1 MRVFWVAALAVAATA
16 ACGGGATK
24 TDTGVATTLP
34 GHNSNP
40 DGVAYPPPPAAG
52 YGTGARLGFTAGNV
66 IKNFKFPGYPNAD
79 SSGGLQTVAL
89 ADYYDP
95 CAKRYSVIH
104 LSVAG
109 VWCVPCNQETDA
121 IVAAKAQL
129 DAQRVVVIQALSDG
143 NVSGQPATVQDLDY
157 WTLKHKANFTEML
170 DPNLNNLGGFFADSA
185 IPWNCDIDPRTMEI
199 LDEGSGWSGDLNAD
213 LQPAIAAVM
222 SQPRYPVP
230 VTCP

>member
-1 MRVFWVAALAVAATA
+1 MRVFSLAALGIVTA
-16 ACGGGATK
+16 ACGGGGGTP
-24 TDTGVATTLP
+24 TGTSMAPLLP
-34 GHNSNP
+34 GHNANL
-40 DGVAYPPPPAAG
+40 DGVAYPAPAAG
-52 YGTGARLGFTAGNV
+52 YGRAARVGFTAGNV
-66 IKNFKFPGYPNAD
+66 IQNFKFLGYPNAD
-79 SSGGLQTVAL
+79 TSGGLQTVAL

-95 CAKRYSVIH
+95 CAKRYAVIH

-121 IVAAKAQL
+121 LVAAKPQL

-143 NVSGQPATVQDLDY
+143 DVLGKPAIPADLDF
-157 WTLKHKANFTEML
+157 WTSKHKTTFTEML
-170 DPNLNNLGGFFADSA
+170 DPNLHNLGGFFAASA

-213 LQPAIAAVM
+213 LQPAITAVM
-222 SQPRYPVP
+222 SPPRYPLP